1 MKVAAFT
8 EGGFSGVIPR
18 NNPNMRVDSA
28 WWCALEAV
36 HHPFQ
41 HLPSMRDNEY
51 DFGIVIIPKKRSY
64 LLEVDLIGQLK
75 RVCKKI
81 AIMQESYYNYWQD
94 DPINEQ
100 IWYFNFLMDVDL
112 ILCHNDVDLTYY
124 RGLTEKRCELMP
136 TLMIEDEIKP
146 HIVNPDAR
154 DGVIIGGNFVW
165 AYGGFDSYV
174 VAKESDEQ
182 IFAPVTG
189 RMKEE
194 ERGMD
199 INHLDWMYWSDWINN
214 LSRFKYGVQLGTASA
229 GTFNLNCAYYG
240 IPCVGYNNVNTQR
253 LCYPDLSVD
262 VGDIGKAK
270 QLMSRLKTDKDF
282 YKHCSEISKTKYYEC
297 FSEKQYIYKMKKV
310 MKEVLKSD

>member
-1 MKVAAFT
+1 MKIAAFT
-8 EGGFSGVIPR
+8 EGGYTGQIPR
-18 NNPNMRVDSA
+18 NHPNMRTDLA

-41 HLPSMRDNEY
+41 HLPSMQNDEY
-51 DFGIVIIPKKRSY
+51 DFGIVIIPKKRRH
-64 LLEVDLIGQLK
+64 LIEVDLIGQLK

-81 AIMQESYYNYWQD
+81 AVMQESYYNYWQD
-94 DPINEQ
+94 DPIDEQ
-100 IWYFNFLMDVDL
+100 IWYINFLMSVDL
-112 ILCHNDVDLTYY
+112 ILCHNDVDLNYY

-136 TLMIEDEIKP
+136 TLMIEDKIEP
-146 HIVNPDAR
+146 HIINTDAR

-174 VAKESDEQ
+174 VAKETEEQ

-214 LSRFKYGVQLGTASA
+214 LSRFKYGVQLGTPSA
-229 GTFNLNCAYYG
+229 GTFNLNCAYHG
-240 IPCVGYNNVNTQR
+240 IPCVGYNNVNTQK
-253 LCYPDLSVD
+253 CHPDLSVD

-270 QLMSRLKTDKDF
+270 SLMSKLKNNKEF
-282 YKHCSEISKTKYYEC
+282 YKHCSEISKLNYDKY
-297 FSEKQYIYKMKKV
+297 FSEKKYINTMNKV
-310 MKEVLKSD
+310 IGEVINETN

>member
-1 MKVAAFT
+1 MRIAAFT
-8 EGGFSGVIPR
+8 EGGYTGLVPR
-18 NNPNMRVDSA
+18 NHPNMRTDLA

-51 DFGIVIIPKKRSY
+51 DFGIVIIPKKRRH
-64 LLEVDLIGQLK
+64 LMEVDIVGQLK

-81 AIMQESYYNYWQD
+81 AVMQESYYNYWQD
-94 DPINEQ
+94 DPIDEQ
-100 IWYFNFLMDVDL
+100 IWYVNFLMDVDL
-112 ILCHNDVDLTYY
+112 ILCHNNMDLTYY

-146 HIVNPDAR
+146 TTKPEDR
-154 DGVIIGGNFVW
+154 SGVIIGGNFVW

-174 VAKESDEQ
+174 VAKEAEEQ
-182 IFAPVTG
+182 ISAPVTG

-199 INHLDWMYWSDWINN
+199 INHLDWMYWSEWINN
-214 LSRFKYGVQLGTASA
+214 LSRFKYGVQLGTPSA
-229 GTFNLNCAYYG
+229 GTFNLNCAYHG

-253 LCYPDLSVD
+253 CHPDLSVD

-270 QLMSRLKTDKDF
+270 LLMSKLKNDKSF
-282 YKHCSEISKTKYYEC
+282 YNECSNTAKKKYNEC
-297 FSEKQYIYKMKKV
+297 FGEKQYTYTMKRIIQKV
-310 MKEVLKSD
+310 IEND